1 MKIVSTGATLFSEQH
16 YWKRK
21 EERKK
26 KLILWTTIAV
36 LIIAGLIIIARLPKF
51 LITEV
56 GVEGARV
63 ITADE
68 IERNVLETLSGK
80 YFWLLPR
87 ANAAIYP
94 RRKVREN
101 LMKEFPRIISAELSL
116 ESSRILSINVVEREP
131 FALHCPPLIRG
142 GEEGLE
148 CFFLDKNGFIFDEA
162 PAFSGTVYFIYSRTP
177 EIIEPKGREFLP
189 LEEFS
194 PLAEF
199 INGISKLG
207 FEPVSA
213 DVGERD
219 VAVSMQ
225 NESRILFDRT
235 TDLTSIFSDLEV
247 FLENPSVE
255 RSKLKEIDLRV
266 ENKIFWKIF
275 GNN

>member
-1 MKIVSTGATLFSEQH
+1 M
-16 YWKRK
+16 
-21 EERKK
+21 
-26 KLILWTTIAV
+26 
-36 LIIAGLIIIARLPKF
+36 
-51 LITEV
+51 
-56 GVEGARV
+56 
-63 ITADE
+63 
-68 IERNVLETLSGK
+68 
-80 YFWLLPR
+80 
-87 ANAAIYP
+87 
-94 RRKVREN
+94 
-101 LMKEFPRIISAELSL
+101 
-116 ESSRILSINVVEREP
+116 
-131 FALHCPPLIRG
+131 
-142 GEEGLE
+142 
-148 CFFLDKNGFIFDEA
+148 
-162 PAFSGTVYFIYSRTP
+162 
-177 EIIEPKGREFLP
+177 
-189 LEEFS
+189 
-194 PLAEF
+194 AEF

>member
-1 MKIVSTGATLFSEQH
+1 MKIVSTGATLFSERH

-63 ITADE
+63 ITA
-68 IERNVLETLSGK
+68 
-80 YFWLLPR
+80 
-87 ANAAIYP
+87 
-94 RRKVREN
+94 
-101 LMKEFPRIISAELSL
+101 
-116 ESSRILSINVVEREP
+116 
-131 FALHCPPLIRG
+131 
-142 GEEGLE
+142 
-148 CFFLDKNGFIFDEA
+148 EA

-219 VAVSMQ
+219 V
-225 NESRILFDRT
+225 
-235 TDLTSIFSDLEV
+235 
-247 FLENPSVE
+247 
-255 RSKLKEIDLRV
+255 
-266 ENKIFWKIF
+266 
-275 GNN
+275 G